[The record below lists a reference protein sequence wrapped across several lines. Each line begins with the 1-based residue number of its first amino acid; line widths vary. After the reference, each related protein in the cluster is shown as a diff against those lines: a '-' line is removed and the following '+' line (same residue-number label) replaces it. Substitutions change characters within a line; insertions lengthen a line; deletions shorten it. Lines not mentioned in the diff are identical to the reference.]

1 MRGPVCSH
9 ASGRDAGPIKQ
20 VIARFPRQAS
30 FGHHLR
36 TRGCSW
42 LDVGF
47 AAPRPSTAAGKSWL
61 RARRRCHEVLTD
73 APICRFADCRTVS
86 NLECFGQMTLLVP
99 IQFADADK
107 LQVLRHLDRY
117 RTWRSLD
124 EKRYCLACGR
134 IINGHDIQVVGGTR
148 GTGPLRVV
156 CPTRGCHSIP
166 MDWVI
171 PTDEVLANMSILQNE
186 PAAEQPPPHPG
197 PARVG
202 FGARLRKLARQF
214 RHAA

>member
-1 MRGPVCSH
+1 MP
-9 ASGRDAGPIKQ
+9 
-20 VIARFPRQAS
+20 
-30 FGHHLR
+30 L
-36 TRGCSW
+36 
-42 LDVGF
+42 L
-47 AAPRPSTAAGKSWL
+47 AA
-61 RARRRCHEVLTD
+61 
-73 APICRFADCRTVS
+73 
-86 NLECFGQMTLLVP
+86 

-107 LQVLRHLDRY
+107 IEILRHLDRY

-134 IINGHDIQVVGGTR
+134 IIRGLDIQVVGGTR

-186 PAAEQPPPHPG
+186 PIAAPPPPAPG

-202 FGARLRKLARQF
+202 FGTRLRQFARQF
-214 RHAA
+214 RRVP

>member
-1 MRGPVCSH
+1 MH
-9 ASGRDAGPIKQ
+9 
-20 VIARFPRQAS
+20 
-30 FGHHLR
+30 
-36 TRGCSW
+36 
-42 LDVGF
+42 
-47 AAPRPSTAAGKSWL
+47 
-61 RARRRCHEVLTD
+61 
-73 APICRFADCRTVS
+73 RFAVPPIVTVS

-166 MDWVI
+166 MDWGI

-202 FGARLRKLARQF
+202 FGARLRKLARPV
-214 RHAA
+214 RHAGAVGRSPTRLGI